1 MKLPPYPQ
9 LGTAGDAHPLP
20 TQTYGNYASW
30 AEPPQRKTGKDWS
43 WHPRGD
49 EVETVDGL
57 ISLWMSTACPAAR
70 PWRLKRP
77 QKHG

>member
-43 WHPRGD
+43 WHLEEMRWKQ
-49 EVETVDGL
+49 
-57 ISLWMSTACPAAR
+57 WMVLFLSGCLQHALQLGP
-70 PWRLKRP
+70 
-77 QKHG
+77 GV